1 MALPITVVPVL
12 TGEAAD
18 HFSKQMKHSEHKRG
32 TIDFSKE
39 ISEARKILSKARISY
54 LPL

>member
-18 HFSKQMKHSEHKRG
+18 RFSKQMKLSEHKRG
-32 TIDFSKE
+32 TIDFNKE
-39 ISEARKILSKARISY
+39 ISEARKILSKARI
-54 LPL
+54 